1 MPTKLDE
8 FPTAAEW
15 GTRARA
21 PPGRRGR
28 WDLVRHFW
36 KRVELRG
43 LPPWTLEGVCRR
55 SAYD

>member
-8 FPTAAEW
+8 FPAATEW

-21 PPGRRGR
+21 PPGRRGW
-28 WDLVRHFW
+28 WDFVRHFW

-43 LPPWTLEGVCRR
+43 LPP
-55 SAYD
+55 